1 MDMDMGHDDPDTGSD
16 SNSSPMSMMSMMQM
30 SFYWGKR
37 ATILF
42 SGWKTSSVGN
52 YVGSL
57 LALLVIA
64 FLYQYLER
72 LTSSAS
78 PLIPQPRR
86 RPAAHAAAGA
96 PKMAQQSAN
105 VIDDDDAVKGS
116 RTPLTT
122 KLLLTLIFGI
132 RVGLA
137 YLLMLAVMSFNA
149 GVFIAV
155 VLGFSVGFFVFRS
168 DIHSPKSASVSPA
181 TSATDSHA

>member
-1 MDMDMGHDDPDTGSD
+1 
-16 SNSSPMSMMSMMQM
+16 MMQM

-86 RPAAHAAAGA
+86 RPAGAAA
-96 PKMAQQSAN
+96 KMAQQSAN
-105 VIDDDDAVKGS
+105 YVNDDDAGNGS
-116 RTPLTT
+116 YRTPLTT
-122 KLLLTLIFGI
+122 KLLLTLLFGV

-168 DIHSPKSASVSPA
+168 DIHSPKSASVSPHA
-181 TSATDSHA
+181 TSASDSHVGINY